1 MLDTIAALERGAAHP
16 HDWGQIAEWYLA
28 AAAEDPGD
36 HRLLANAANA
46 RWLSGDA
53 PAALALYKR
62 AIQMAPDCPVVFRG
76 LGNALVDL
84 GLFEAA
90 ERAYRRSLVLCADDE
105 TRWNLSQL
113 LIGMARY
120 QEGYGLA
127 ESRWNLKHVVPWR
140 TGQIQSVAEAIAPEQ
155 RLLVWSE
162 QGFGDIFQHL
172 RWLFPL
178 LRRRGPGAA
187 ALHLEVEESLVS
199 FMRAVFR
206 DGSPQ
211 PVVVAKP
218 PQRAAAWD
226 GPHVSLLSLPR
237 LLGFGPIE
245 EAAAPLSAPD
255 WRGPASAG
263 PRRPRVGLVW
273 RAGRKLEDPHAA
285 REYWLRSL
293 DQQALGRLIEGLV
306 GLGCDC
312 VALQFGVDR
321 DLAEPWS
328 GAFATQ
334 LPAAAD
340 FGETARLVAGL
351 DLVISVDTAMA
362 HLAGCL
368 QRPVWVLL
376 PFSAA
381 PRWGRQTSTSCW
393 YPSMRL
399 FRQEKPWDWN
409 DPIQELLQ
417 AWARWHGPGPAPL
430 RSGEALQG

>member
-1 MLDTIAALERGAAHP
+1 MLDTIAALEREAVHP
-16 HDWGQIAEWYLA
+16 RDWGQIAEWYLA
-28 AAAEDPGD
+28 AAREDPGD

-53 PAALALYKR
+53 AAALVLYKQ
-62 AIQMAPDCPVVFRG
+62 AILLDPGCAVVFRG

-84 GLFEAA
+84 GQFEAA
-90 ERAYRRSLVLCADDE
+90 ERAYRRSLVLGADDE

-113 LIGMARY
+113 LIGMARHE
-120 QEGYGLA
+120 EGYGLA
-127 ESRWNLKHVVPWR
+127 ESRWQLKRVVPWR
-140 TGQIQSVAEAIAPEQ
+140 TGQIQAVAEAVAPAQ

-172 RWLFPL
+172 RWLFL
-178 LRRRGPGAA
+178 LLQRRGSQAE

-199 FMRAVFR
+199 FMRAVLW
-206 DGSPQ
+206 DGSPR
-211 PVVVAKP
+211 PVVVAKSP
-218 PQRAAAWD
+218 ERAPAWD
-226 GPHVSLLSLPR
+226 GAHVSLLSLPR
-237 LLGFGPIE
+237 LLGCGPIDE
-245 EAAAPLSAPD
+245 PVAALSCPE
-255 WRGPASAG
+255 WQGPASRGA
-263 PRRPRVGLVW
+263 RRPRVGLVW
-273 RAGRKLEDPHAA
+273 RAGRKLEDSHAA

-312 VALQFGVDR
+312 VALQFGADR
-321 DLAEPWS
+321 DLATPWS
-328 GAFATQ
+328 DAFKSQ

-340 FGETARLVAGL
+340 FGETARLVAEL

-381 PRWGRQTSTSCW
+381 PRWGRQTSTSIW

-399 FRQEKPWDWN
+399 FRQEKPWDW
-409 DPIQELLQ
+409 DHPIQQLLQ
-417 AWARWHGPGPAPL
+417 ALACRLEPGA
-430 RSGEALQG
+430 EDVC